1 MVKIPAVTE
10 VEGQSFPTLHP
21 DDTLIDQ
28 VTYLL
33 ELADQNYADYAP
45 GDADENPAAFNLIDA
60 VKLINTAIERFGD
73 TYG

>member
-1 MVKIPAVTE
+1 MTKIPAVTE
-10 VEGQSFPTLHP
+10 VEGQSFPTLHS

-33 ELADQNYADYAP
+33 ELADQNYADHVA

-60 VKLINTAIERFGD
+60 VKLINAAIERLD
-73 TYG
+73 KE